1 MNNSVFGK
9 TMENVRNRRDV
20 KLIVSEQRRKKLLS
34 EPNYNSCKHFSDGL
48 MAIEMNKTEVY
59 LNKPIAVGQAVLDI
73 SKNLMY
79 KFYYDYLVKKY
90 QDNIALCYMDM
101 DSFILDI
108 KTYDFY
114 KNISSDVNKWFDTS
128 NYSNNINRPLEKNIN
143 KKVIGKFKDE
153 LGGKILSEFVGLGA
167 KTFSYTQIDG
177 DKIDETKKAM
187 IK

>member
-1 MNNSVFGK
+1 MHYVIWIWI
-9 TMENVRNRRDV
+9 VLY
-20 KLIVSEQRRKKLLS
+20 LIL
-34 EPNYNSCKHFSDGL
+34 KH
-48 MAIEMNKTEVY
+48 
-59 LNKPIAVGQAVLDI
+59 
-73 SKNLMY
+73 
-79 KFYYDYLVKKY
+79 
-90 QDNIALCYMDM
+90 
-101 DSFILDI
+101 
-108 KTYDFY
+108 DFY